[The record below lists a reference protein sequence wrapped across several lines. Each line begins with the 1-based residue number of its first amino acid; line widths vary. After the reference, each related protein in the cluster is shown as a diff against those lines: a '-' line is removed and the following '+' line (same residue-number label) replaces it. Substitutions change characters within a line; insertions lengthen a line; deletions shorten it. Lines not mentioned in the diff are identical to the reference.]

1 MSYVFRAELAQP
13 VGLLPEQ
20 AGLTLK
26 QQPVGEEP
34 TEMPARSRDG
44 GPGPVTSPFPV
55 LNIRA
60 PIPRKG
66 SCHVPRAR
74 E

>member
-20 AGLTLK
+20 AGLTFK

-44 GPGPVTSPFPV
+44 GPGSVTSPLLSPSPQVDRGVHSEIFHFY
-55 LNIRA
+55 LL
-60 PIPRKG
+60 
-66 SCHVPRAR
+66 
-74 E
+74 